1 MISRRFQPRWSR
13 WVNLDLRKLWVDPP
27 TIPIQSNVL
36 RKNWSTDC
44 VEIGFSPLLNF
55 VFFESVKNTWSS
67 VVSSCCLI
75 HDWSPSITLGWIG
88 TILDSFV
95 LVDDFSIVSVPSTK
109 FRFRTLM
116 VVISLTRP
124 AEKYISSARSE
135 YLIGRLEQN
144 DSIWSSVRQADL
156 PDRFIL
162 HIGHQREGRWTGDR
176 VLLDDQPRSTTM
188 IVDLLSKR
196 PSIKSIYDSI
206 LFVGVCRWSFWRSGS
221 IQIWTKITIW
231 FDWWT
236 GVLYMNLIREVMLS
250 TPSLPI
256 WFGQNRSNHQPTC
269 RPRSSHVGSETDLE
283 FNRLNFPE
291 CPYRYKNW
299 SDRLENLES
308 FGGQTDSILWI
319 RNR

>member
-1 MISRRFQPRWSR
+1 MSQRLIFHLIWCQSDFTLDRTFHDTFGGSSFDQNQDIVGVIGGSCVQISMFSRRYLPRWSR

-75 HDWSPSITLGWIG
+75 HDWRPSMTLGWIG
-88 TILDSFV
+88 IILDSFV
-95 LVDDFSIVSVPSTK
+95 LVDDFSIVRVPSTK

-144 DSIWSSVRQADL
+144 DSIWFSVRQADL
-156 PDRFIL
+156 TDRFVL
-162 HIGHQREGRWTGDR
+162 HIGHQREGRWTWDR
-176 VLLDDQPRSTTM
+176 VLLDDQPHSTTM
-188 IVDLLSKR
+188 ILDLLSKR
-196 PSIKSIYDSI
+196 PSIKSSYDSFS
-206 LFVGVCRWSFWRSGS
+206 FVGVCRCRSDD
-221 IQIWTKITIW
+221 QDQLK
-231 FDWWT
+231 
-236 GVLYMNLIREVMLS
+236 YEQR
-250 TPSLPI
+250 
-256 WFGQNRSNHQPTC
+256 
-269 RPRSSHVGSETDLE
+269 
-283 FNRLNFPE
+283 
-291 CPYRYKNW
+291 
-299 SDRLENLES
+299 
-308 FGGQTDSILWI
+308 
-319 RNR
+319 

>member
-1 MISRRFQPRWSR
+1 LIHLHGLGVEDQVVWLIQLIHRPSHQMDSEDEISPWLPILVFQRLPSMVVLNSSIIDRGGSGITSRSSPYRFPCRAELSPYHSLSKSSRYFWCVIFLSESRYCCSETRFLCPEISMISRRFQPRWSR

-75 HDWSPSITLGWIG
+75 HDWRPSMTIGWIG
-88 TILDSFV
+88 IILDSFV
-95 LVDDFSIVSVPSTK
+95 LVDDFSIERVPSTK

-144 DSIWSSVRQADL
+144 DSIWCSVRQADL
-156 PDRFIL
+156 PDRFVL

-176 VLLDDQPRSTTM
+176 VLLT
-188 IVDLLSKR
+188 INLVR
-196 PSIKSIYDSI
+196 PP
-206 LFVGVCRWSFWRSGS
+206 W
-221 IQIWTKITIW
+221 
-231 FDWWT
+231 
-236 GVLYMNLIREVMLS
+236 
-250 TPSLPI
+250 
-256 WFGQNRSNHQPTC
+256 
-269 RPRSSHVGSETDLE
+269 
-283 FNRLNFPE
+283 
-291 CPYRYKNW
+291 
-299 SDRLENLES
+299 
-308 FGGQTDSILWI
+308 
-319 RNR
+319 